1 MIQLEGIDHV
11 ALSVR
16 DQEASVRW
24 YAEVLGFER
33 RYQEVWGDMPAMMC
47 AGDTGVAL
55 FPRREGAPPPGAG
68 PGMLHL
74 AFRIDGAGF
83 ERARAEL
90 RERGIDFTFEDHDA
104 ARSIYFRDPD
114 GYRLEITTYDV

>member
-16 DQEASVRW
+16 DQKASVRW

-47 AGDTGVAL
+47 AGG
-55 FPRREGAPPPGAG
+55 
-68 PGMLHL
+68 L
-74 AFRIDGAGF
+74 A
-83 ERARAEL
+83 
-90 RERGIDFTFEDHDA
+90 
-104 ARSIYFRDPD
+104 
-114 GYRLEITTYDV
+114 